1 MKKYYTT
8 DKMVEFLDDLDPL
21 SLEWAD
27 SEGIIADI
35 STRLATQQTHIRH
48 LLDRLALSEKVI
60 GELYLMQR
68 EYEE

>member
-1 MKKYYTT
+1 MRNYYTT

-27 SEGIIADI
+27 SEGIIEDI
-35 STRLATQQTHIRH
+35 STRLRTQQTHISH
-48 LLDRLALSEKVI
+48 LLDRLSLAERVI

-68 EYEE
+68 EYES